1 MAYILNI
8 HTATATAIVNLS
20 KDGYT
25 IETKTNQNQKEHAVF
40 LHPAIDDI
48 LTYQQLTPQHLDA
61 VCVTEGPGSYTG
73 IRVGLSAAKGLCF
86 ALNIPM
92 ITLNTLYAMACTAAH
107 ETRDAGAFYCPMID
121 ARRMEVYTALY
132 DFQMNEI
139 IAPRAEVLDLSS
151 SRSIISDRHV
161 FFSGDGSYKIK
172 ELIEVS
178 GQQMLKTEIT
188 SDVLSEI
195 SFFYF
200 NTKKFANIT
209 NSKPLYLK
217 EFYSPEKN
225 V

>member
-1 MAYILNI
+1 MSHILNI
-8 HTATATAIVNLS
+8 HTATGTAIVNLS
-20 KDGYT
+20 KNGRT
-25 IETKTNQNQKEHAVF
+25 IATKSNQNQKEHAVF

-48 LTYQQLTPQHLDA
+48 LASQQLTPKHLDA

-86 ALNIPM
+86 ALDIPM

-107 ETRDAGAFYCPMID
+107 EMRDAQAFYCPMID

-132 DFQMNEI
+132 DYHLNEI
-139 IAPRAEVLDLSS
+139 IAPRAEILDLSS
-151 SRSIISDRHV
+151 LKSIISDRHV
-161 FFSGDGSYKIK
+161 FFSGDGCHKIK
-172 ELIEVS
+172 EWMEVG
-178 GQQMLKTEIT
+178 GQQMLKTEIA

-200 NTKKFANIT
+200 NKKKFANIAY
-209 NSKPLYLK
+209 SKPLYLK
-217 EFYSPEKN
+217 EFYSPVKN